1 MKRNILAGFAA
12 ILFTL
17 AFFACKSKP
26 ENEQVNTVQQSA
38 PEIKSVF
45 VNGDSLHYI
54 DIGKGDPV
62 IFVHGTLDDYRLWQM
77 QMDTFAKHY
86 RVIAY
91 SRRYAFP
98 NKREINDSADYSPLI
113 HAQDLAALIRTLDLG
128 PVHLVGHSYGAFAA
142 LLTAKDHPELV
153 KSLMLGEP
161 PVLPLLQNVAGG
173 DTIINGFVT
182 SSIKPAADAFRTG
195 DSEKAIAVFIAG
207 VTGDTSFYTN
217 MPKDV
222 KDQLKENIL
231 ELRGAALSK
240 NIFPPI
246 TCDDLK
252 KIQAPTLIMTGE
264 RTLLLFKAISK
275 ELDRCLPNKETV
287 TLVNASHGLEMENP
301 ADFNKIVLAF
311 IDKH

>member
-1 MKRNILAGFAA
+1 MKKLLLPCCTIA
-12 ILFTL
+12 I
-17 AFFACKSKP
+17 AICIAFACKNNSEKT
-26 ENEQVNTVQQSA
+26 ETQSTQPA
-38 PEIKSVF
+38 TPEIKSVF

-54 DIGKGDPV
+54 DVGKGEPV
-62 IFVHGTLDDYRLWQM
+62 IFVHGTLDDYRLWQL
-77 QMDTFAKHY
+77 QIDTFAKNY

-98 NKREINDSADYSPLI
+98 NKREMNDSADYSPLI

-161 PVLPLLQNVAGG
+161 PVLPLLQNVGGG
-173 DTIINGFVT
+173 DTIINGFMT

-195 DSEKAIAVFIAG
+195 DDEKAISVFIAG
-207 VTGDTSFYTN
+207 VTGETVFYNN
-217 MPKDV
+217 MQKDV
-222 KDQLKENIL
+222 RDQMKENIL

-246 TCDDLK
+246 NCDDLK
-252 KIQAPTLIMTGE
+252 KIQTPTLIMTGE

-275 ELDRCLPNKETV
+275 ELDKCLPNKETV

-311 IDKH
+311 IDKY